1 MAVPAPSRHRARAPR
16 CSKHASAPLAIA
28 PRPASGFP
36 APSAQVSVGDTTRG
50 ATETL
55 RGHPLFGT
63 RYYDPSVGRWTQQDA
78 VAGSIGDPRTVNR
91 YAYVGND
98 PVNLV
103 DPEGLRPFWTR
114 FAAKAA
120 AATLSTAVIGG
131 VCVFTAGWGCAAA
144 VIGAHFAT
152 SAVGYAVDKDSGH
165 SFGGHLSYSLN
176 PINRYTI

>member
-1 MAVPAPSRHRARAPR
+1 MTGPGTTEAVPNPWRYAAGYRDADT
-16 CSKHASAPLAIA
+16 
-28 PRPASGFP
+28 GF
-36 APSAQVSVGDTTRG
+36 TKFG
-50 ATETL
+50 A
-55 RGHPLFGT
+55 
-63 RYYDPSVGRWTQQDA
+63 RYYDPSVGRWTQQDPSGQDA
-78 VAGSIGDPRTVNR
+78 NP
-91 YAYVGND
+91 YMYVGGD

-165 SFGGHLSYSLN
+165 SFGGYLRYSLN